1 MERSYAVAWQNG
13 DGRQHAGR
21 LDVGPHSVRLEG
33 GSAVD
38 DMLYADLTD
47 VRITRDP
54 AERLSGRPTLVLR
67 EEHGRTVRIACIGE
81 PGALPELVEQLTR
94 QLTS

>member
-1 MERSYAVAWQNG
+1 MERSYAVSWQNG

-21 LDVGPHSVRLEG
+21 LDLGPTAVRLEG

-38 DMLYADLTD
+38 DLRYTDLVD
-47 VRITRDP
+47 VRITREP

-67 EEHGRTVRIACIGE
+67 EHGGRTVRVACIGE
-81 PGALPELVEQLTR
+81 PGALAELVEQLTR

>member
-21 LDVGPHSVRLEG
+21 LDLGPTSVMLES
-33 GSAVD
+33 GSAVE
-38 DMLYADLTD
+38 DMRYADLSD
-47 VRITRDP
+47 VRITRQP
-54 AERLSGRPTLVLR
+54 AERLSGRPTLVLS
-67 EEHGRTVRIACIGE
+67 EQGGRTVRIACIGE

-94 QLTS
+94 HLAS